1 MEPSQFATDIQVP
14 FAMSVASK
22 RNTGKTM
29 LMTQF
34 IQELLKQGR
43 IYIAFVFSNTYEM
56 NGEWSFLPEKC
67 KSKFDPDRLQ
77 ALMDAQIAIPKDKR
91 KEILIVLDDILGD
104 RSVENNAIIMKFYA
118 TSRHFQ
124 CSIVLL
130 SQIANRVL
138 SPAVLQNSDYIL
150 YSRLNRTQLSNLFE
164 AVTNMEKQQFIKFSE
179 FVIKDFAF
187 VIVDNTVQSNK
198 PEDFLKIVRAL
209 PEKKSS
215 KP

>member
-1 MEPSQFATDIQVP
+1 MEPAQFATDIQVP

-56 NGEWSFLPEKC
+56 NGEWAFLPEKC

-77 ALMDAQIAIPKDKR
+77 SLMDAQIKIPKEKR
-91 KEILIVLDDILGD
+91 KEILVVLDDILGD

-150 YSRLNRTQLSNLFE
+150 YSRLNRTQLGNLFE
-164 AVTNMEKQQFIKFSE
+164 AITNMEKQQFIKFSE

-187 VIVDNTVQSNK
+187 VIVDNTVQSNN
-198 PEDFLKIVRAL
+198 PEDFLKIVRANNNST
-209 PEKKSS
+209 P
-215 KP
+215 

>member
-1 MEPSQFATDIQVP
+1 MEPSEFAQEIQIP

-34 IQELLKQGR
+34 IQELLTQGR
-43 IYIAFVFSNTYEM
+43 IYLAFVFSNTYSM
-56 NGEWSFLPEKC
+56 NGEWAFLPEKC

-77 ALMDAQIAIPKDKR
+77 SLMDSQIAIPKEKR
-91 KEILIVLDDILGD
+91 KEILVVLDDVLGD

-130 SQIANRVL
+130 SQFANRVL

-164 AVTNMEKQQFIKFSE
+164 AITNMDKQQFIKFSE
-179 FVIKDFAF
+179 YVIKDFAF
-187 VIVDNTVQSNK
+187 VVVDHTVQSND
-198 PEDFLKIVRAL
+198 PHDFLKIVRA
-209 PEKKSS
+209 KK
-215 KP
+215 